1 MMRWT
6 IQGGVI
12 FFVAYF
18 LCLALVG
25 PEARLRI
32 DGYADNLYNRIE
44 SNHLFIGG
52 SMAESYQAN
61 ISFGKELGVSIEAYK
76 AAHPARTFSKYVQD
90 LIAKDLRRR
99 GFYPAPKK
107 A

>member
-1 MMRWT
+1 
-6 IQGGVI
+6 
-12 FFVAYF
+12 
-18 LCLALVG
+18 
-25 PEARLRI
+25 
-32 DGYADNLYNRIE
+32 
-44 SNHLFIGG
+44 
-52 SMAESYQAN
+52 MAESYQAN